1 MEGDRETDR
10 QRYSDTGEQKHT
22 ERGRQREESTKMKQL
37 TMAFPTFASRECEE
51 QRNEW
56 MNNIPT
62 FHCRSMLNFKN

>member
-1 MEGDRETDR
+1 
-10 QRYSDTGEQKHT
+10 
-22 ERGRQREESTKMKQL
+22 MKQL